1 MSENYWKDAYK
12 GKWGDSSAREQRL
25 MAYIQKC
32 TGKEVKPYGLGAGS
46 TQYISGSA
54 ARNGYQKGDADLY
67 IEDMDIFIEVTGPLS
82 NKVDAS
88 QPLWFRPDKLNN
100 AARNINRG
108 HDTFLAHHCT
118 AADLW
123 RIIHVDDDFV
133 KRFRAYEFPVV
144 NPVING
150 RKERYVEIETE
161 DICIRELEYLID
173 YIREQDK

>member
-12 GKWGDSSAREQRL
+12 DKWEASSAREHRL
-25 MAYIQKC
+25 MAYIQEC

-54 ARNGYQKGDADLY
+54 EQNGYQKGDADLY
-67 IEDMDIFIEVTGPLS
+67 IEDMNIFIEVTGPLS

-100 AARNINRG
+100 AAININKG

-123 RIIHVDDDFV
+123 RVIHVDADFV
-133 KRFRAYEFPVV
+133 NRYRAEGFSVV
-144 NPVING
+144 DRVING
-150 RKERYVEIETE
+150 REEKYVEIETK
-161 DICIRELEYLID
+161 DTCIRNLEYLID